1 MPTQP
6 TADEQYLLELVNIER
21 AKAGVQP
28 LAFDLNLNS
37 AADSHTA
44 WMLATDTFSHSG
56 AGSSN
61 VGDRIEAAGYTGW
74 NTWAENIA
82 MQSVGGPAGLRDEA
96 DRMHVGL
103 MNSPGHRAN
112 ILNGNLREIGIGLQS
127 GEYKGGTAAMVT
139 EVFGR
144 QGGPAILTGVA
155 FKDADGD
162 KGYDPGEGLGNVTV
176 KVTGSGGSF
185 TTQTMATGGYQLDL
199 AAGSWTVTFSGNGV
213 SQTRQVTMGTQNLK
227 LDASG
232 TGATPAPEPEPTPTP
247 TPPPAPAPEPD
258 SLLDLPYSQT
268 ATTTRL
274 GTSGNDRLYGTDGH
288 NLIDGKAGQDYLSG
302 GRGDDTYRVDS
313 TGDTVVEGRGK
324 GVDTVLSKASW
335 HQLSAHVENL
345 FLQGDTMQVGIGN
358 SMGNIL
364 KGNGVA
370 SYLDGGAGDDVLVAS
385 KGSQTLKGGAGD
397 DQFVF
402 ETAGSG
408 RRVTD
413 FEPGEDQIDLRDLF
427 EDFDGGVPALG
438 KHVLLKANTV
448 GGTEI
453 RVDLDGAGGAAPS
466 LVATLDQVAPADLQ
480 AGRDLIW
487 S

>member
-44 WMLATDTFSHSG
+44 WMLGTDTFSHTG
-56 AGSSN
+56 AGGSN

-162 KGYDPGEGLGNVTV
+162 KAYDPGEGLSGVTV

-213 SQTRQVTMGTQNLK
+213 SQTKQVTMGTQNLK

-232 TGATPAPEPEPTPTP
+232 TGTTPAPEPEPTP
-247 TPPPAPAPEPD
+247 APAPTPEPD
-258 SLLDLPYSQT
+258 DVLDLPYSRPST
-268 ATTTRL
+268 VTNL
-274 GTSGNDRLYGTDGH
+274 GSSGSDRLYGTDGH
-288 NLIDGKAGQDYLSG
+288 DLIDGRGGRDYLSG
-302 GRGDDTYRVDS
+302 GRGDDTYKVDS
-313 TGDTVVEGRGK
+313 TGDIVVEGRGK

-345 FLQGDTMQVGIGN
+345 FLQGSTKQVGIGN
-358 SMGNIL
+358 SQDNIL
-364 KGNGVA
+364 KGNKVA
-370 SYLDGGAGDDVLVAS
+370 SYLDGGAGDDLLIAG
-385 KGSQTLKGGAGD
+385 KGSQILKGGAGGD
-397 DQFVF
+397 LFVF

-413 FEPGEDQIDLRDLF
+413 FDPGEDRIDLRDLL
-427 EDFDGGVPALG
+427 EDFDGGEPVLG
-438 KHVLLKANTV
+438 KHVLLKASAA

-453 RVDLDGAGGAAPS
+453 RVDLDGAGGTAPS
-466 LVATLDQVAPADLQ
+466 LVATLDQVAPAELQ

-487 S
+487 

>member
-1 MPTQP
+1 VPTQP

-44 WMLATDTFSHSG
+44 WMLATGTFSHTG
-56 AGSSN
+56 AGGSD

-74 NTWAENIA
+74 NGWAENIA
-82 MQSVGGPAGLRDEA
+82 MQSVGGAAGLRDEA
-96 DRMHVGL
+96 DRMHAGL
-103 MNSPGHRAN
+103 MNSAGHRAN
-112 ILNGNLREIGIGLQS
+112 ILNGNLREVGIGLQS
-127 GEYKGGTAAMVT
+127 GEYRGGTAAMVT

-155 FKDADGD
+155 FEDADGD
-162 KGYDPGEGLGNVTV
+162 KTYDPGEGLGGVSV
-176 KVTGSGGSF
+176 KVTGNGGSF

-213 SQTRQVTMGTQNLK
+213 SQTRQITMGTQNLK

-232 TGATPAPEPEPTPTP
+232 TGTAPAPV
-247 TPPPAPAPEPD
+247 PEPD
-258 SLLDLPYSQT
+258 SLLDLPHSRAS
-268 ATTTRL
+268 ATTKL
-274 GTSGNDRLYGTDGH
+274 GTSGSDRLYGTDGH
-288 NLIDGKAGQDYLSG
+288 DLIDGWGGRDYLSG
-302 GRGDDTYRVDS
+302 GRGDDTYKVDS
-313 TGDTVVEGRGK
+313 TGDTVVEDRGE

-358 SMGNIL
+358 SAGNIL

-370 SYLDGGAGDDVLVAS
+370 SYLDGGAGDDVLIAG

-397 DQFVF
+397 DLFVF
-402 ETAGSG
+402 ETTGSG
-408 RRVTD
+408 RRVVD
-413 FEPGEDQIDLRDLF
+413 FEPGDDRIDLRDLF
-427 EDFDGGVPALG
+427 EDFDGDEPVLG
-438 KHVLLKANTV
+438 KHVLLKANAA

-453 RVDLDGAGGAAPS
+453 RVDLEGAGGAAPS
-466 LVATLDQVAPADLQ
+466 LVATLDQVAPAELQ

-487 S
+487 